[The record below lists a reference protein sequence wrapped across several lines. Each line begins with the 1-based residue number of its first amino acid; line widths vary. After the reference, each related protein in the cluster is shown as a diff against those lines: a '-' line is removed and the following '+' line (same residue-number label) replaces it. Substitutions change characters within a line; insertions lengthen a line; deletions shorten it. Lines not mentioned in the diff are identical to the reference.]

1 MVMGV
6 LGSPGEVPM
15 QQPIES
21 VNGGDAGAMIRPK
34 QESPYQQSPHYQQH
48 RVSPETGELG
58 AMLFDVTAQ
67 VAGSSSSGSYSGES
81 DFSPVSDRKPAKK
94 RKREE

>member
-1 MVMGV
+1 
-6 LGSPGEVPM
+6 
-15 QQPIES
+15 
-21 VNGGDAGAMIRPK
+21 
-34 QESPYQQSPHYQQH
+34 
-48 RVSPETGELG
+48 
-58 AMLFDVTAQ
+58 MLFDVTAQ